1 MDGPYIVNDNDLVY
15 RRPSILHNVDTD
27 LGMNKKT
34 NLNKR
39 KIVILNAKEETSETT
54 NKHGKEWSSYK
65 KHEKTSYIIYFIIIA
80 YNENILLDTIE

>member
-27 LGMNKKT
+27 LGLNKKT

-39 KIVILNAKEETSETT
+39 KSVVLNVKEETT
-54 NKHGKEWSSYK
+54 NKHDKEWSSYK
-65 KHEKTSYIIYFIIIA
+65 KHEKTSYIIFNSLIQY
-80 YNENILLDTIE
+80 